1 MLRFVS
7 YFLVEPLMYFL
18 IKKKDTVM
26 TTLKSI
32 FSRQMPRR
40 LLILLAFGVGVYLLR
55 GMANI
60 FLLTFIFAYLGYTAS
75 NFFFTKAKIVNSR
88 LLKAII
94 IVVYLAIIALAIYI
108 LYKYIPVIIT
118 ELQSIID
125 QATLFL
131 NSTYD
136 NDTLNYIISLSKDFK
151 ISAYIGDNVET
162 LFKSITNIGRWGF
175 DIFIAVILSLF
186 FILEKTRIIKFTS
199 GFKSSKVAI
208 VYDEL
213 SFFGRKFLQSF
224 GKVIQTQ
231 ITISF
236 VNCILSMI
244 ILFILNFPQIFGLGF
259 MVFVLGLVPV
269 AGVVISLIP
278 LAIIAFSIGG
288 FKMVLY
294 ILILVAILHAL
305 ESYILNPKLMSEKTK
320 LPVFYTFIVLI
331 VSEHI
336 LGIWGLII
344 GIPIFMFILDVLEV
358 KNPDVVITPDSDL
371 GSYKDNI

>member
-1 MLRFVS
+1 
-7 YFLVEPLMYFL
+7 
-18 IKKKDTVM
+18 
-26 TTLKSI
+26 
-32 FSRQMPRR
+32 MPRR
-40 LLILLAFGVGVYLLR
+40 LLILLAFSIVIYLLR
-55 GMANI
+55 GMANM
-60 FLLTFIFAYLGYTAS
+60 FLLTFIFSYLGYTAS
-75 NFFFTKAKIVNSR
+75 SFFFKKAKIVNSR

-94 IVVYLAIIALAIYI
+94 ILIYLIIIALAIYI
-108 LYKYIPVIIT
+108 LYKYIPVIII

-151 ISAYIGDNVET
+151 ISTYIGDNVET
-162 LFKSITNIGRWGF
+162 LFKSITNIGKWGF
-175 DIFIAVILSLF
+175 DIFIAIMLSLF
-186 FILEKTRIIKFTS
+186 FILEKTRIVKFTL
-199 GFKSSKVAI
+199 GFKNSKVTLLF
-208 VYDEL
+208 DEL
-213 SFFGRKFLQSF
+213 SFFGRKFLKSF

-236 VNCILSMI
+236 INCVLSML
-244 ILFILNFPQIFGLGF
+244 ILAILQFPQIFGLGF
-259 MVFVLGLVPV
+259 MVFVLGLIPV

-278 LAIIAFSIGG
+278 LAIIAFSIGS
-288 FKMVLY
+288 FQMVVY

-305 ESYILNPKLMSEKTK
+305 ESYILNPKLMSQKTK

-344 GIPIFMFILDVLEV
+344 GIPIFIFILDVLEV
-358 KNPDVVITPDSDL
+358 KNGGVEPTLDASAEN
-371 GSYKDNI
+371 YE

>member
-1 MLRFVS
+1 
-7 YFLVEPLMYFL
+7 
-18 IKKKDTVM
+18 M

-40 LLILLAFGVGVYLLR
+40 LLILLVFGIAVYLLK
-55 GMANI
+55 GMANM

-75 NFFFTKAKIVNSR
+75 SFFFTKAKIVNSR

-94 IVVYLAIIALAIYI
+94 IVVYLGIIALATYI
-108 LYKYIPVIIT
+108 LYKYIPIIIS
-118 ELQSIID
+118 ELKSIID

-136 NDTLNYIISLSKDFK
+136 NETLNYIISLSKDFK
-151 ISAYIGDNVET
+151 ISSYIGDNVET
-162 LFKSITNIGRWGF
+162 LFKSITNIGKWGF
-175 DIFIAVILSLF
+175 DIFVAIILSLF
-186 FILEKTRIIKFTS
+186 FILEKNRIVRFTS
-199 GFKSSKVAI
+199 GFKDSKIAI

-213 SFFGRKFLQSF
+213 AFFGRKFLTSF

-236 VNCILSMI
+236 INCILSMI
-244 ILFILNFPQIFGLGF
+244 MLSILKFPQIFGLGF
-259 MVFVLGLVPV
+259 MVFVLGLIPV
-269 AGVVISLIP
+269 AGVLISLIP
-278 LAIIAFSIGG
+278 LAIIAFSIGS
-288 FKMVLY
+288 FRMVVY

-305 ESYILNPKLMSEKTK
+305 ESYVLNPKLMSQKTK

-344 GIPIFMFILDVLEV
+344 GIPIFIFILDVLEV
-358 KNPDVVITPDSDL
+358 KNPDVVITPDTDID
-371 GSYKDNI
+371 SYKDNI

>member
-1 MLRFVS
+1 
-7 YFLVEPLMYFL
+7 
-18 IKKKDTVM
+18 M
-26 TTLKSI
+26 TTIKSI
-32 FSRQMPRR
+32 FSKQMPKR
-40 LLILLAFGVGVYLLR
+40 LLILLTFGLAVYLLR
-55 GMANI
+55 GMANM

-94 IVVYLAIIALAIYI
+94 IVVYLAIIAIAIYI
-108 LYKYIPVIIT
+108 LYKYIPVIII

-125 QATLFL
+125 EATLFL

-136 NDTLNYIISLSKDFK
+136 NDTLNYIISLLKDFK
-151 ISAYIGDNVET
+151 ISNYIGDNVET
-162 LFKSITNIGRWGF
+162 LFKSITNLGRWGF
-175 DIFIAVILSLF
+175 DIFIAIILSLF
-186 FILEKTRIIKFTS
+186 FILEKTRIVKFTS
-199 GFKSSKVAI
+199 GFKNSKVAVI
-208 VYDEL
+208 YNEMA
-213 SFFGRKFLQSF
+213 FFGRKFLQSF

-236 VNCILSMI
+236 INCVLSMI
-244 ILFILNFPQIFGLGF
+244 ILSILKFPQIFGLGF

-294 ILILVAILHAL
+294 ILILVVILHAL

-358 KNPDVVITPDSDL
+358 KNPDVITDPEHIIES
-371 GSYKDNI
+371 

>member
-1 MLRFVS
+1 
-7 YFLVEPLMYFL
+7 
-18 IKKKDTVM
+18 
-26 TTLKSI
+26 
-32 FSRQMPRR
+32 MPRR
-40 LLILLAFGVGVYLLR
+40 LLILLAFGIVIYLLK
-55 GMANI
+55 GMVNI
-60 FLLTFIFAYLGYTAS
+60 FLLTFIFAYLGSTAS
-75 NFFFTKAKIVNSR
+75 SFFFTKAKIVNSR
-88 LLKAII
+88 LLKSII
-94 IVVYLAIIALAIYI
+94 ILVYLAIIAFAIYI
-108 LYKYIPVIIT
+108 LYKYIPVIIS

-131 NSTYD
+131 NSPND
-136 NDTLNYIISLSKDFK
+136 NETLNYIISLLKDFK

-175 DIFIAVILSLF
+175 DIFVAIILSLF
-186 FILEKTRIIKFTS
+186 FILERTRIMKFTS
-199 GFKSSKVAI
+199 GFKNSKVAMA
-208 VYDEL
+208 YDEMA
-213 SFFGRKFLQSF
+213 FFGGKFLKSF

-236 VNCILSMI
+236 INCVLSML
-244 ILFILNFPQIFGLGF
+244 ILAILKFPQIFGLGF

-278 LAIIAFSIGG
+278 LAIIAFNIGS
-288 FKMVLY
+288 FQMVVY

-305 ESYILNPKLMSEKTK
+305 ESYILNPKLMSQKTK

-358 KNPDVVITPDSDL
+358 KNPDVLTTPDADT
-371 GSYKDNI
+371 